1 MSENYKIMSKFIK
14 DISGETPDIETY
26 LYVKDFISKYQLNI
40 EINSK
45 ALKKQI
51 IEVNTILKFHDNS
64 ESKKKSHFEMT
75 YTSVIKLNEE
85 IEDKNIIQKI
95 ILCDVQKEIFPE
107 IEKALLNLLH
117 TSGYPNIKFEKKV
130 DFDELYKKQF
140 NSKIFA
146 VNYDLLVTNPKT
158 IIKSLI
164 KWLGWDWNEK
174 YLSPHNNQRTVLTAS
189 NVQVRSPINSKSIGG
204 WRNYKEI
211 LKPAIE
217 ILTKTDKYRDLISL

>member
-14 DISGETPDIETY
+14 DISSEAPDIETY

-45 ALKKQI
+45 PLKAQI
-51 IEVNTILKFHDNS
+51 IEINTLLKFHDIT

-75 YTSVIKLNEE
+75 HTSVIKLNKE
-85 IEDKNIIQKI
+85 IKDKKVLQKI
-95 ILCDVQKEIFPE
+95 ILCDVQKEIYPD

-140 NSKIFA
+140 N
-146 VNYDLLVTNPKT
+146 
-158 IIKSLI
+158 
-164 KWLGWDWNEK
+164 
-174 YLSPHNNQRTVLTAS
+174 
-189 NVQVRSPINSKSIGG
+189 
-204 WRNYKEI
+204 
-211 LKPAIE
+211 
-217 ILTKTDKYRDLISL
+217 